1 VLEEDLRAT
10 KEAWAARLAEERKG
24 WQGKLA
30 EKVTLLQGE
39 VDAAREAHAAKVAGL
54 EAELAA
60 VGEAR
65 RRVEE
70 ELGVT
75 RELLQEEG
83 RRRRTLQA
91 ELGDLKG
98 KYQRCME
105 LATELL
111 ALKGKKPLAAAAAAA
126 TTATSTPIPT
136 IFSPAAAAATTTTT
150 ARPSSSSLRSASTSR
165 LSLGGA
171 SSRVSDRLGDGACA

>member
-1 VLEEDLRAT
+1 MLEEDLRAT
-10 KEAWAARLAEERKG
+10 KEAWAARLAEERKA

-39 VDAAREAHAAKVAGL
+39 LDAGKEAHLARVAAL

-65 RRVEE
+65 RRAGE
-70 ELGVT
+70 ELGVA

-83 RRRRTLQA
+83 RKRRTLQA
-91 ELGDLKG
+91 ELGELKG

-111 ALKGKKPLAAAAAAA
+111 ALKGQHGKGANSAAAA
-126 TTATSTPIPT
+126 TASSALGATISA
-136 IFSPAAAAATTTTT
+136 PASSTT
-150 ARPSSSSLRSASTSR
+150 ARPSSALRSTSAGR
-165 LSLGGA
+165 LGLGGA
-171 SSRVSDRLGDGACA
+171 ARVRFWSCVYIGLDVNCRN

>member
-10 KEAWAARLAEERKG
+10 KEEWAARLAEERKG

-30 EKVTLLQGE
+30 EKVALLQGE
-39 VDAAREAHAAKVAGL
+39 VDAAREAHAARVAGL

-60 VGEAR
+60 MGEAR

-75 RELLQEEG
+75 RELLQEQG
-83 RRRRTLQA
+83 RKRRTLQA

-111 ALKGKKPLAAAAAAA
+111 SLRSGGGSGAGKKPLASSASSLPIPSATAA
-126 TTATSTPIPT
+126 TTV
-136 IFSPAAAAATTTTT
+136 
-150 ARPSSSSLRSASTSR
+150 RPSSSSLRAASTSR
-165 LSLGGA
+165 LAVGGC
-171 SSRVSDRLGDGACA
+171 SRVSGW

>member
-1 VLEEDLRAT
+1 MLEEDLRAT
-10 KEAWAARLAEERKG
+10 KEAWAARLTEERRG

-30 EKVTLLQGE
+30 ERVALLQGE
-39 VDAAREAHAAKVAGL
+39 VDAAREAHAARVAGL
-54 EAELAA
+54 EAEAAA

-70 ELGVT
+70 ELAMT

-83 RRRRTLQA
+83 RKRRTLQA
-91 ELGDLKG
+91 ELADLKG

-111 ALKGKKPLAAAAAAA
+111 SLRDGGGGNGAGKKPLASSVSSLPTPSA
-126 TTATSTPIPT
+126 TP
-136 IFSPAAAAATTTTT
+136 TTT
-150 ARPSSSSLRSASTSR
+150 ARPSSSSLRAASTGR
-165 LSLGGA
+165 LAMGG
-171 SSRVSDRLGDGACA
+171 SSRVSCFGCMARLE